1 MHYGSA
7 PYVFRG
13 WVSVWRSGLSYAC
26 DLKPP
31 WLERGR
37 DSQAGKEKELDV
49 IQPGNKPGSNLQQLL
64 MHIVR
69 TSQCAGKSTRMHS

>member
-31 WLERGR
+31 LAGTVRLGR
-37 DSQAGKEKELDV
+37 K
-49 IQPGNKPGSNLQQLL
+49 
-64 MHIVR
+64 
-69 TSQCAGKSTRMHS
+69 KS